1 VHPGPDGQDRGMKI
15 MRTAALGALAKKLYD
30 EAQKPHNQAK
40 IKKAVDQV
48 KARRS
53 GGHGPAGPTPH
64 R

>member
-1 VHPGPDGQDRGMKI
+1 MKI

-40 IKKAVDQV
+40 IKKAVEQV

-53 GGHGPAGPTPH
+53 GGRGPAGPTPH